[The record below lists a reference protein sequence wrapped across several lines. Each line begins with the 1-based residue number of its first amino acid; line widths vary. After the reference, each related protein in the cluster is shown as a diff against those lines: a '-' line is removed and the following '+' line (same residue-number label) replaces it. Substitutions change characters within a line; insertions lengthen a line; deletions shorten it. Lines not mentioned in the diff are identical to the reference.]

1 MTGPWLARIAREA
14 GGLWPEPTDRARVT
28 GPWLAGAS
36 QRTEQELLARP
47 GRRALAGA
55 NGPSKSD
62 RALAGATC
70 GRQALLW
77 SPRFRRKRARALAG
91 ANCGRG
97 AALRLGLGLAS
108 IGLTEK
114 RRGQSRAAQRQSAA
128 TFTLYSGFF
137 FARLEADSVGR
148 ERQRAQAP
156 TRALAG
162 RPSTDRASGGGRQ
175 GLGRR
180 GVGRG
185 SLAGQRSRP
194 AGRLSG

>member
-1 MTGPWLARIAREA
+1 M
-14 GGLWPEPTDRARVT
+14 
-28 GPWLAGAS
+28 
-36 QRTEQELLARP
+36 
-47 GRRALAGA
+47 AGA

-114 RRGQSRAAQRQSAA
+114 RRGQSRAAQRQSVA

-137 FARLEADSVGR
+137 FARLDAGTRGRAEPGR
-148 ERQRAQAP
+148 ER
-156 TRALAG
+156 
-162 RPSTDRASGGGRQ
+162 
-175 GLGRR
+175 
-180 GVGRG
+180 
-185 SLAGQRSRP
+185 
-194 AGRLSG
+194 GRLLIFKAAIFAQHRRLNMISVWYFYSVLLCCVSRFRLR